1 MKILWKWF
9 SFFLFRTFFRFSLFL
24 HCLSQRR
31 RHLLSFILIC
41 CFNFLIFISVSFL
54 RECFFSCI
62 FQTDAVIAAGGLP
75 KLGLLL
81 QHSKNNI
88 VKEAAWTISNITAG
102 NQKQIQAVIDAGK
115 FFFVGKLI

>member
-1 MKILWKWF
+1 MF
-9 SFFLFRTFFRFSLFL
+9 
-24 HCLSQRR
+24 
-31 RHLLSFILIC
+31 
-41 CFNFLIFISVSFL
+41 
-54 RECFFSCI
+54 FFSCI

-115 FFFVGKLI
+115 FFCWQINLIFLFALKTIVSFLFCEQISFLVWW

>member
-1 MKILWKWF
+1 MEMVFVF
-9 SFFLFRTFFRFSLFL
+9 SLFRTVFFVSLFL

-31 RHLLSFILIC
+31 RHRHLLSVILIC
-41 CFNFLIFISVSFL
+41 CFNFLIFISVSFLL

-115 FFFVGKLI
+115 FFCFAN